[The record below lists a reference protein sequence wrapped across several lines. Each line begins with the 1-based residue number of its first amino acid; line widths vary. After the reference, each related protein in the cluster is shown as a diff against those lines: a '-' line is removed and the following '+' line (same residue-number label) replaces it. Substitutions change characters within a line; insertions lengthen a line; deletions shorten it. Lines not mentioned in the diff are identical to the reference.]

1 MEKPQVNEVKLEIQ
15 IDDQIAN
22 GQYVNMVVVNH
33 NDSEFVLDCIYVQ
46 PQAPKAKV
54 QSRLITSPRHAKRL
68 LLALQK
74 NIISYEKNFGVIELE
89 NRVVSSADNKAD
101 VAPLH

>member
-1 MEKPQVNEVKLEIQ
+1 VEKSQVHEVKLEIQ
-15 IDDQIAN
+15 IDDQIAS

-54 QSRLITSPRHAKRL
+54 QSRLITSPQHAKRL

-74 NIISYEKNFGVIELE
+74 NINSYEKNFGVIVLE
-89 NRVVSSADNKAD
+89 SKVASKAEMSP
-101 VAPLH
+101 VH

>member
-1 MEKPQVNEVKLEIQ
+1 MEKPPENEIKLEIQ

-68 LLALQK
+68 LLALQQ
-74 NIISYEKNFGVIELE
+74 NISSYEKTFGVIEIE
-89 NRVVSSADNKAD
+89 RKASHRGEALP
-101 VAPLH
+101 VH

>member
-1 MEKPQVNEVKLEIQ
+1 MDKPPGNEVKLEIQ

-68 LLALQK
+68 LFALQQ
-74 NIISYEKNFGVIELE
+74 NISSYEKTFGIIEIERKSGPRGESLP
-89 NRVVSSADNKAD
+89 V
-101 VAPLH
+101 H